1 MASFRGIRAGLPILL
16 ENPITEFSTVAVRAL
31 RAVTFENL
39 ELAKKGLTLPTCLT
53 FSRGGW
59 IVSSGDKLMGRRS
72 KSLRRRQ
79 EAAE

>member
-1 MASFRGIRAGLPILL
+1 MASFPGIRAGLPILL
-16 ENPITEFSTVAVRAL
+16 EKPVTEFSTVAV

-39 ELAKKGLTLPTCLT
+39 ELAKKGLTLHTCLT